1 MLISE
6 DFLVLSFRFLQNA
19 RDPDMVLKL
28 LLTDKGSTAMKEL
41 LKGLLQGVPKNRLSA
56 EQGLLKIEGKK
67 KALFGC

>member
-1 MLISE
+1 
-6 DFLVLSFRFLQNA
+6 
-19 RDPDMVLKL
+19 MVLKL